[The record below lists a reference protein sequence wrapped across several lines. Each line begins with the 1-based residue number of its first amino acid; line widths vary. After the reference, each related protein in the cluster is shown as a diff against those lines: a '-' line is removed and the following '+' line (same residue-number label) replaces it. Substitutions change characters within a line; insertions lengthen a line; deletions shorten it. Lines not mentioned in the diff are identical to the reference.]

1 VFGRRVTIVLVV
13 LFCASCKKPPEPEPA
28 PAPVTETPNADA
40 GVPPAAPA
48 PQPVAVPKPAPDAGL
63 PPVAI
68 TWVDP
73 PEWKRSE
80 KSRMMRKA
88 TYVVPRAAGDKED
101 GDLGVFYFGPGQ
113 GGALEPNVDRWVKQ
127 FKGTKVEQVK
137 RADRTVSGLVAHIV
151 EIASGTYD
159 AGPMGGG
166 GGPKENY
173 SLLGAIVEAPSGSYF
188 FKLVG
193 PKATLV
199 KARKPFFA
207 LLDSIK
213 AGS

>member
-1 VFGRRVTIVLVV
+1 
-13 LFCASCKKPPEPEPA
+13 
-28 PAPVTETPNADA
+28 
-40 GVPPAAPA
+40 
-48 PQPVAVPKPAPDAGL
+48 
-63 PPVAI
+63 
-68 TWVDP
+68 
-73 PEWKRSE
+73 
-80 KSRMMRKA
+80 MMRKA
-88 TYVVPRAAGDKED
+88 SYVVPRAPGDKED

-113 GGALEPNVDRWVKQ
+113 GGGLEKNVERWVKQ
-127 FKGTKVEQVK
+127 FKDTKLEQVK
-137 RADRTVSGLVAHIV
+137 RADRTVNGIVAHTV

-173 SLLGAIVEAPSGSYF
+173 ALLGAIVDAPSGSYF

-193 PKATLV
+193 PKATV
-199 KARKPFFA
+199 GKAKKAFLG

>member
-1 VFGRRVTIVLVV
+1 VLPRLVAVALFGLLV
-13 LFCASCKKPPEPEPA
+13 CSCKKTPEPPA
-28 PAPVTETPNADA
+28 PTPAPEAPATDA
-40 GVPPAAPA
+40 GAPPAAPA
-48 PQPVAVPKPAPDAGL
+48 PQPAATPQPAADAGL

-80 KSRMMRKA
+80 KASMMRKA
-88 TYVVPRAAGDKED
+88 SYVVPRAAGDKAD

-113 GGALEPNVDRWVKQ
+113 GGGLEANVDRWVKQ
-127 FKGTKVEQVK
+127 FKGTKLEDVK
-137 RADRTVSGLVAHIV
+137 RADRNVGGLVAHTV

-166 GGPKENY
+166 DGKPKENY
-173 SLLGAIVEAPSGSYF
+173 ALLGAIVDAPSGSYF

-193 PKATLV
+193 PKATV
-199 KARKPFFA
+199 AKAKKPFTA

-213 AGS
+213 TGN